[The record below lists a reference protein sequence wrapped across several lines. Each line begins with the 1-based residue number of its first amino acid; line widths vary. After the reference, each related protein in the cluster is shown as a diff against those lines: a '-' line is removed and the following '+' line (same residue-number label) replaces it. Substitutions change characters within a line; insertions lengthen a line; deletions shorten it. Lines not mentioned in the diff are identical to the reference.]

1 MIWVG
6 RIPEIEMMS
15 KLYGIPQDNIFCL
28 AILLKVDKNYRR
40 QHKEGDEGEIEKLI
54 KKSKRNKEWED
65 CYYHYNW

>member
-1 MIWVG
+1 MEYRRTIF
-6 RIPEIEMMS
+6 
-15 KLYGIPQDNIFCL
+15 FCL